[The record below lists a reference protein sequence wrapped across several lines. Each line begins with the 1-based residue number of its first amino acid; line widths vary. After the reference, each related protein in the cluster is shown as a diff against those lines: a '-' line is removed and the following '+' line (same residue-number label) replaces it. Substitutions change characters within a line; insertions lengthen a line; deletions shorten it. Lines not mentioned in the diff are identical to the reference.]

1 MNNDHYFVYCS
12 FSFFQSS
19 SSFHLI
25 FILYQSSF
33 SQLDK
38 ELLVQIITL
47 VFTWKNFVSSI
58 EMTRARFTTTSKS
71 RKINKADNKADD
83 KADDVSKICD
93 VYSEFLWLKL
103 QFNNHKSLQRSL
115 LLDVLI
121 IMQRCL
127 LFWNLLHL
135 LILMMIWTS
144 LMKKWATK
152 WVLMLSQ
159 HQSFCLTHLEL
170 LVIEEW

>member
-1 MNNDHYFVYCS
+1 VNNDYCFVYCS
-12 FSFFQSS
+12 FSFSQSS

-25 FILYQSSF
+25 FILYQSFF
-33 SQLDK
+33 SQLDR

-47 VFTWKNFVSSI
+47 VFTWKNSVSSI
-58 EMTRARFTTTSKS
+58 EMTHARFMITSKS
-71 RKINKADNKADD
+71 WKINKADD
-83 KADDVSKICD
+83 KADDVSKICNA
-93 VYSEFLWLKL
+93 YSEFLWLRL

-115 LLDVLI
+115 LFNVFA
-121 IMQRCL
+121 IMQHHL

-159 HQSFCLTHLEL
+159 HQNSYSTCLKL
-170 LVIEEW
+170 LAIKEW